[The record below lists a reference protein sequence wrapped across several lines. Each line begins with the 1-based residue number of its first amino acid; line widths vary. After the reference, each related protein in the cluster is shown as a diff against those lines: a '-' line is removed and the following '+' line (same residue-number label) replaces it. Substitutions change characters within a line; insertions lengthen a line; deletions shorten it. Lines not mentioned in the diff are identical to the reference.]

1 MASQKPS
8 FITEVRKLFG
18 MWKDFFPR
26 AQPGDQFY
34 LPKDKYIDA
43 ENIRLSDQ
51 AVPNLGTAS
60 LTTGN
65 EFEFDLGYQASS
77 GITVYKG
84 YRITIDLSADSL
96 NHFFTI
102 NGVPHTIV
110 SGAGTHS
117 QRYNTFVTNI
127 QSAYSGITL
136 SVYIA
141 APSTVP
147 DTVHAGVK
155 FFGGDYILL
164 EDNGIVQYDVQVIH
178 EYLGDVSGAYVIL
191 KTVNNGDNL
200 FILKTNGGILAIDVA
215 VRSQAGTWTNV
226 TVFQTKQI
234 KYATSLKNLIDFCYE
249 LDLGNRCSFYY
260 SGTPPRVTYFKLQ
273 TTWTTQHA
281 FIWNEVDSLETG
293 NTDGFYTFEN
303 VVDATLRQITEN
315 FARVDTIVVNN
326 SGGGLTTGNKYYFI
340 RQCIGSSVKTNFGL
354 ASNPVSIFS
363 ASLTDTRLYGNIG
376 GAPSSKSVTL
386 FIAGLNPLLYDSF
399 ELGFVENIDGVLVE
413 WVITT
418 KYPISTSTI
427 THTGFEA
434 KAALTPSDLLIQQVY
449 LNSTGNEV
457 INRDRLF
464 SSDVTIQLTPPE
476 LATFTKKAGVVTIT
490 TQRDS
495 IAAIG
500 YDHDTVNEYQ
510 KPLTIFGESGY
521 MLNEK
526 YRIGIQWKFKNG
538 FVCETCFAQDWT
550 VTYGDASLTNSTAGA
565 GTPAPTLIYNY
576 FPQVTVDISTAPTIN
591 GLPFTDV
598 IDGFSIV
605 RLPCIPEVLATGYI
619 MPSVYENDTEF
630 SVGDF
635 AGEDV
640 LGATYSDA
648 KKGGFISPDVLFG
661 NTDIQFVAGD
671 VLKVAIISAFPYN
684 NIEKFP
690 ADPLDMVQ
698 FTEFYGYIF
707 DADQTLSDI
716 PVTNCEVVAFNS
728 LGVVDMNGK
737 KLSTL
742 ISDGWGCQQKL
753 VAVQTSSDINT
764 ISGSSYG
771 MVYAQ
776 YYRAKANKYGAE
788 DLGNYISC
796 GHYTKLDGNTSY
808 GNNVFGGDT
817 FTQKNITKFTN
828 KKLFSVANVTA
839 LTGVIAALPHGVYS
853 YIVEALDVSS
863 VYICKTVNIF
873 TITVDGTND
882 TKAHFVTWTAVKKAA
897 TYLIYVLPPGGLWG
911 FLSIAAPATSYS
923 FDPTSAIIII
933 IPHPAPTTYV
943 SRSGISYY
951 TQNRNNYQ
959 LRYFDAIDD
968 KNYPYTTTDINV
980 WIGLSEELVEG
991 TLKYSQ
997 SYTPITPV
1005 QIFPA
1010 FDSSLPVQAAQPST
1024 LYYSELKIDGSPL
1037 DPYRTVL
1044 PLNTKSYSQYGR
1056 MTNTFTGV
1064 NMLILMMDK
1073 AVLVQQLDQQQ
1084 VTTDPNGVD
1093 LILGNGTVL
1102 GSREVPSSYFG
1113 SPMKTGAYQYL
1124 TKAGSWYIIY
1134 CNPYQNKVYRRGG
1147 DGIRVLTE
1155 ENFIQTF
1162 MSNNNQYIG
1171 AENSILFGYDQWSQ
1185 EVLMQAYTLSIP
1197 FTGYDAGSTYTAG
1210 NVVSVAR
1217 NIEGGVSAFYGDFYK
1232 ARTNVP
1238 AGKNPTLI
1246 ANQLNYWE
1254 IYRNSNYLLA
1264 FNEHDKINDYTSFY
1278 KFSCDSFIPYKDTF
1292 LTSITFVDGSFH
1304 EHSHIFEHNKNTLKY
1319 YAASDG
1325 SGGTDVAGYVTLL
1338 FNEQPAITK
1347 LLRNIWISASNLI
1360 LTNIHFRSSNGRTRT
1375 FSVQADI
1382 VEKRPDSGSWFSNVK
1397 RDATIGGAILPTG
1410 TNTTGANDLLT
1421 QAPEGETNEVTIFFT
1436 NDDDTKIGQI
1446 NEVLLNGVPKP
1457 PYNNS

>member
-65 EFEFDLGYQASS
+65 EYEFDLGYQASS

-84 YRITIDLSADSL
+84 YRIAFDISAI
-96 NHFFTI
+96 NIIHVITI
-102 NGVPHTIV
+102 NGTA
-110 SGAGTHS
+110 SGNLSSAAGS
-117 QRYNTFVTNI
+117 KAGRYAALVAALEGAAPLAGFTPD
-127 QSAYSGITL
+127 
-136 SVYIA
+136 VYIS
-141 APSTVP
+141 APDLTLDV
-147 DTVHAGVK
+147 VHVGFK
-155 FFGGDYILL
+155 FLTGDYILT
-164 EDNGIVQYDVQVIH
+164 ETIAAADTDVQVIH

-191 KTVNNGDNL
+191 KTVNNGDTL

-281 FIWNEVDSLETG
+281 FIWNEIDSLETG

-303 VVDATLRQITEN
+303 VADATRRQLTEN
-315 FARVDTIVVNN
+315 FALVTGAVVNN
-326 SGGGLTTGNKYYFI
+326 TGGSLTTGNKNYFI
-340 RQCIGSSVKTNFGL
+340 RQCIGFDIKTSFGL
-354 ASNPVSIFS
+354 ASNVVSVFQ
-363 ASLTDTRLYGNIG
+363 ASLVDPCLFGNVG
-376 GAPSSKSVTL
+376 GEPSLKSVTL
-386 FIAGLNPLLYDSF
+386 TITGLNPLLYDSF
-399 ELGFVENIDGVLVE
+399 ELGYVENIDGALSE
-413 WVITT
+413 WVLTN
-418 KYPISTSTI
+418 KFPIEQTTI
-427 THTGFEA
+427 THTGFES
-434 KAALTPSDLLIQQVY
+434 KAALTPSDLLLQQIY
-449 LNSTGNEV
+449 LTSTGNEV

-476 LATFTKKAGVVTIT
+476 LQLANFTKNVTTIT
-490 TQRDS
+490 TVRDS
-495 IAAIG
+495 ISAIG
-500 YDHDTVNEYQ
+500 PNHDTVNEFE
-510 KPLTIFGESGY
+510 LTSNIFYETCY
-521 MLNEK
+521 MLNETV
-526 YRIGIQWKFKNG
+526 RFGIQWKFKNG
-538 FVCETCFAQDWT
+538 FICEPIFAKDHKFTDATGELTDAGIPTW
-550 VTYGDASLTNSTAGA
+550 TYGF
-565 GTPAPTLIYNY
+565 
-576 FPQVTVDISTAPTIN
+576 FPHVKVDLSGVLPDIN
-591 GLPFTDV
+591 GQPFLDV
-598 IDGFSIV
+598 IDGYSVV
-605 RLPCIPEVLATGYI
+605 RCPIIPEILATGYVL
-619 MPSVYENDTEF
+619 PSQSFTVPSATAPFFVDNYCVGTSGADYFAGATDAERQYLAFLSPDLKFGQQQIAAQSGDQFLVYGQPLIYNSLIETRTVEINRLFEYN
-630 SVGDF
+630 GDF
-635 AGEDV
+635 P
-640 LGATYSDA
+640 DA
-648 KKGGFISPDVLFG
+648 PDILNIDTMSESVPFNNGNGVKIKG
-661 NTDIQFVAGD
+661 TR
-671 VLKVAIISAFPYN
+671 
-684 NIEKFP
+684 
-690 ADPLDMVQ
+690 
-698 FTEFYGYIF
+698 
-707 DADQTLSDI
+707 
-716 PVTNCEVVAFNS
+716 AFNTTI
-728 LGVVDMNGK
+728 LGNIAGTYLIDMTCGA
-737 KLSTL
+737 LSIGLTG
-742 ISDGWGCQQKL
+742 SDYANP
-753 VAVQTSSDINT
+753 VNVSNSDK
-764 ISGSSYG
+764 GFY
-771 MVYAQ
+771 YAQ
-776 YYRAKANKYGAE
+776 YYRPASGKYGSE
-788 DLGNYISC
+788 SQGNYISM
-796 GHYTKLDGNTSY
+796 GHYHKLDGSATYDDNI
-808 GNNVFGGDT
+808 FGGDT
-817 FTQKNITKFTN
+817 FTQKTFIKFNNGYVDSGNTYRIGLSFYSQNRANIQLRNFTN
-828 KKLFSVANVTA
+828 
-839 LTGVIAALPHGVYS
+839 IAANN
-853 YIVEALDVSS
+853 LD
-863 VYICKTVNIF
+863 
-873 TITVDGTND
+873 
-882 TKAHFVTWTAVKKAA
+882 
-897 TYLIYVLPPGGLWG
+897 
-911 FLSIAAPATSYS
+911 
-923 FDPTSAIIII
+923 
-933 IPHPAPTTYV
+933 
-943 SRSGISYY
+943 
-951 TQNRNNYQ
+951 
-959 LRYFDAIDD
+959 
-968 KNYPYTTTDINV
+968 YPYTTTSLIQ
-980 WIGLSEELVEG
+980 WLSGSVAGGAQSNEG
-991 TLKYSQ
+991 QFNYSP

-1010 FDSSLPVQAAQPST
+1010 YDSSLPVQSAQPST

-1044 PLNTKSYSQYGR
+1044 PLNSKSYSQYGR
-1056 MTNTFTGV
+1056 ITNTFADV
-1064 NMLILMMDK
+1064 NMLILMMER

-1102 GSREVPSSYFG
+1102 GSREIVSSYFG
-1113 SPMKTGAYQYL
+1113 SPMKTGAFQYL
-1124 TKAGSWYIIY
+1124 TKAGSWYIQWIE
-1134 CNPYQNKVYRRGG
+1134 PYQKKVFRRGG

-1197 FTGYDAGSTYTAG
+1197 FTGYDAGATYTAG

-1304 EHSHIFEHNKNTLKY
+1304 ENSHIFEHNKNTLKY
-1319 YAASDG
+1319 YAASNG

-1436 NDDDTKIGQI
+1436 NDDDTQIGQI